1 MKVPRSMLA
10 AVLLAM
16 SGSLAL
22 AAAGPAA
29 KPRSHA
35 TKAVAKVAAA
45 ASAAA
50 PADKESAPA
59 AGPRAVRLVCIDAG
73 HGGAVEGATGWAG
86 LKEKDVAL
94 DVALRTGRALE
105 AAGYAVVYTRDADV
119 DVDLYERPV
128 IANRAGADLFVSI
141 HANAEAGHTAA
152 GFETFYL
159 SSDAG
164 DKTARKLAA
173 RENAAAAAA
182 AGAPGLASGALGLI
196 LADLAVAEA
205 RADSAHLATAVQFQ
219 LADVLDTDNRGVK
232 QAPLAVLAG
241 ATMAAVLVEVGFI
254 TSKTEGRLL
263 ALPKYRDAIAAA
275 IARGVARYDEMTSP
289 RLEGAPRDSLSMR

>member
-1 MKVPRSMLA
+1 MQMPRSILA
-10 AVLLAM
+10 TTFLAL
-16 SGSLAL
+16 SASLAL

-29 KPRSHA
+29 AKSKVHA
-35 TKAVAKVAAA
+35 TKSLAKVAAVA
-45 ASAAA
+45 AAA
-50 PADKESAPA
+50 PVEKGSAPA
-59 AGPRAVRLVCIDAG
+59 ARAVRLVCIDAG

-159 SSDAG
+159 SSDAS

-263 ALPKYRDAIAAA
+263 ALPKYRDTIAAA
-275 IARGVARYDEMTSP
+275 IARGVVRYDEMTSP
-289 RLEGAPRDSLSMR
+289 RLEGA